1 MLRFARGVFLA
12 VRDITA
18 ALSLGDFRRIWLGN
32 LAASFA
38 MNMQM
43 LARGW
48 LVYTLTA
55 SALDLAWVMLSFTV
69 PQILL
74 SLWGGVVADR
84 WPKKTV
90 LFAAQLLNGVATL
103 AMAAIILAERVEFW
117 DFIWFGAF
125 NGAVLALSIPA
136 RNAYLADLVAERQY
150 ITAMALNTTGMNLAR
165 IVAPMFAGVLIALL
179 ADGDTGSHFGVG
191 VVYLVIAGLYL
202 VAALATLL
210 VAKAG
215 APHARAGA
223 SRPLDDIAE
232 GLRYVLANP
241 PVLALILLSVVP
253 FLFGWTLNTL
263 IPAFNEDILG
273 GGPDDLGFLMSAM
286 GIGAIVGS
294 LMLAAAGNFRRKGAW
309 VIGTCFAWAA
319 ATVAFGASTGLV
331 AATVSV
337 AAYGWLTSVNMSL
350 NRGLVSTVV
359 EPRMRG
365 RVLSI
370 DMMSHGLM
378 PLGVVPISL
387 LAEASNVAVALMV
400 SGGVF
405 ALSVACLLALSPSVR
420 RIDRWLRV
428 RDRYAS
434 APRFR

>member
-1 MLRFARGVFLA
+1 
-12 VRDITA
+12 
-18 ALSLGDFRRIWLGN
+18 
-32 LAASFA
+32 

-48 LVYTLTA
+48 LVYTLTS

-84 WPKKTV
+84 WPKKTI
-90 LFAAQLLNGVATL
+90 LLAAQMLNGVATL

-179 ADGDTGSHFGVG
+179 ADGDTASYFGVG
-191 VVYLVIAGLYL
+191 VVYLVIAGLYF
-202 VAALATLL
+202 VAALATLW

-215 APHARAGA
+215 APHAHAGVG
-223 SRPLDDIAE
+223 RHLDDIAE
-232 GLRYVLANP
+232 GFRYVLANP

-273 GGPDDLGFLMSAM
+273 GGPEDLGFLMSAM

-294 LMLAAAGNFRRKGAW
+294 LMLAAAGNFQRKGAW

-331 AATVSV
+331 AATASV

-378 PLGVVPISL
+378 PLGVIPISL
-387 LAEASNVAVALMV
+387 IAEASNVAIALMV

-405 ALSVACLLALSPSVR
+405 ALSVACLLVLSPSVR
-420 RIDRWLRV
+420 RIDRWLRA
-428 RDRYAS
+428 RDRFAA

>member
-1 MLRFARGVFLA
+1 MR
-12 VRDITA
+12 
-18 ALSLGDFRRIWLGN
+18 DFRHVWLGN

-55 SALDLAWVMLSFTV
+55 SALDLAWVMMSFTV
-69 PQILL
+69 PQMLL

-84 WPKKTV
+84 WPKKTI
-90 LFAAQLLNGVATL
+90 LLAARMLNGAAAL
-103 AMAAIILAERVEFW
+103 AMAAIILSERVEFW
-117 DFIWFGAF
+117 DFIWLGAF
-125 NGAVLALSIPA
+125 NGTVLALSIPA
-136 RNAYLADLVAERQY
+136 RHAYLASLVAERQY
-150 ITAMALNTTGMNLAR
+150 ITAMALSTTGMNLAR
-165 IVAPMFAGVLIALL
+165 IAAPLFAGALIAFL
-179 ADGDTGSHFGVG
+179 ADGDTASYFGVG
-191 VVYLVIAGLYL
+191 VVYLVIAGLYV

-210 VAKAG
+210 VAEAG
-215 APHARAGA
+215 APHAESPA
-223 SRPLDDIAE
+223 SRHFDDMVE
-232 GLRYVLANP
+232 GLRYVMANP
-241 PVLALILLSVVP
+241 PVLALVLLSVVP

-263 IPAFNEDILG
+263 LPAFNEDILG
-273 GGPDDLGFLMSAM
+273 GGAADLGFLMSAM
-286 GIGAIVGS
+286 GIGAVVGS

-319 ATVAFGASTGLV
+319 AIVACGASTELA
-331 AATVSV
+331 AATAAV

-350 NRGLVSTVV
+350 NRGLVSTVAN
-359 EPRMRG
+359 PRMRG

-378 PLGVVPISL
+378 PFGVIPISL
-387 LAEASNVAVALMV
+387 LAEATNMAVALMA

-405 ALSVACLLALSPSVR
+405 ALSVVCLLALSPPVR

-428 RDRYAS
+428 RDRFAG
-434 APRFR
+434 APQFR

>member
-1 MLRFARGVFLA
+1 
-12 VRDITA
+12 
-18 ALSLGDFRRIWLGN
+18 
-32 LAASFA
+32 

-48 LVYTLTA
+48 LVYTLTS
-55 SALDLAWVMLSFTV
+55 SALDLAWVMMSFTV

-84 WPKKTV
+84 WPKKTI
-90 LFAAQLLNGVATL
+90 LFAAQMLNGLATL

-179 ADGDTGSHFGVG
+179 ADGDTASHFGVG
-191 VVYLVIAGLYL
+191 VVYLVIAGLYF
-202 VAALATLL
+202 VAALATLR

-215 APHARAGA
+215 APHAHAGVG
-223 SRPLDDIAE
+223 RHLDDIAE

-273 GGPDDLGFLMSAM
+273 GGPEDLGFLMSAM

-294 LMLAAAGNFRRKGAW
+294 LMLAAAGNFQRKGAW

-331 AATVSV
+331 AATASV
-337 AAYGWLTSVNMSL
+337 AVYGWLTSVNMSL

-378 PLGVVPISL
+378 PLGVIPISL
-387 LAEASNVAVALMV
+387 IAEASNVAIALMV

-405 ALSVACLLALSPSVR
+405 ALSVACLLVLSPSVR

-428 RDRYAS
+428 RDRFAA

>member
-1 MLRFARGVFLA
+1 
-12 VRDITA
+12 
-18 ALSLGDFRRIWLGN
+18 
-32 LAASFA
+32 

-48 LVYTLTA
+48 LVYTLTS

-90 LFAAQLLNGVATL
+90 LLAAQMLNGVATL

-136 RNAYLADLVAERQY
+136 RNAYLADLVEERRY

-179 ADGDTGSHFGVG
+179 ADGDTASHFGVG
-191 VVYLVIAGLYL
+191 VVYLVIAGLYF
-202 VAALATLL
+202 VAALATLF

-215 APHARAGA
+215 APHARGA
-223 SRPLDDIAE
+223 SRHLEDIAE

-319 ATVAFGASTGLV
+319 ATVAFGASTSLV
-331 AATVSV
+331 AATAAV

-378 PLGVVPISL
+378 PLGVIPISL
-387 LAEASNVAVALMV
+387 IAEASNVAIALMV

-405 ALSVACLLALSPSVR
+405 ALSVACLLVLSPPVR

-428 RDRYAS
+428 RDRFAS
-434 APRFR
+434 APRIR

>member
-1 MLRFARGVFLA
+1 
-12 VRDITA
+12 
-18 ALSLGDFRRIWLGN
+18 
-32 LAASFA
+32 

-48 LVYTLTA
+48 LVYTLTS
-55 SALDLAWVMLSFTV
+55 SALDLAWVMMSFTV

-84 WPKKTV
+84 WPKKTI
-90 LFAAQLLNGVATL
+90 LFAAQMLNGLATL

-179 ADGDTGSHFGVG
+179 ADGDTASHFGVG
-191 VVYLVIAGLYL
+191 VVYLVIAGLYF
-202 VAALATLL
+202 VAALATLR

-215 APHARAGA
+215 APHAHAGVG
-223 SRPLDDIAE
+223 RHLDDIAE

-273 GGPDDLGFLMSAM
+273 GGPEDLGFLMSAM

-331 AATVSV
+331 AATASV
-337 AAYGWLTSVNMSL
+337 AVYGWLTSVNMSL

-378 PLGVVPISL
+378 PLGVIPISL
-387 LAEASNVAVALMV
+387 IAEASNVAIALMV

-405 ALSVACLLALSPSVR
+405 ALSVACLLVLSPSVR

-428 RDRYAS
+428 RDRFAA